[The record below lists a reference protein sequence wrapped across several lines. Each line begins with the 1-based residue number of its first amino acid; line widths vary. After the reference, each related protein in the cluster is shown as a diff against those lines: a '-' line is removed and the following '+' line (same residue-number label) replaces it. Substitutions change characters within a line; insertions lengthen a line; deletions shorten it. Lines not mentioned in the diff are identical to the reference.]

1 MTRKSDTAVLQP
13 PAKILLSTLR
23 VTLVTAEPAKPH
35 RFPNAANSAHK
46 NRGRFQNWCKA
57 SFQWCVKA
65 LTLCCLRQPKR
76 SSYTEICRGPALGSK
91 PTIST
96 NARGNSSSIEYVPI
110 QSPLREPV
118 QKPARAATSANVAP
132 PDAEDEDDDLSMRS
146 ARLAAREIEWCGA
159 KLISPAK
166 PRGVMKKSGIWS
178 RDEHERF
185 CEALEMYRYGSW
197 KQIADHVGSRTE
209 RQVLSHAQS
218 IRARKKK
225 DEERRGST
233 ISSRLLLLEARKATP
248 EELLAASIKV
258 PASINRPS
266 VINHRSDVMNGSVD
280 ATITDLPPW
289 DLSFDLDLSFTADFD
304 AKVPVVTNTV
314 RANEE
319 TTNDSEGEDYQRSIK
334 RSRPNPNASV
344 SVSFDAPLNSS
355 PLEILL
361 EGVLSEEDLLE
372 LLETQSP
379 RSEVELASDCQLN
392 IPETPLN
399 VNG

>member
-1 MTRKSDTAVLQP
+1 
-13 PAKILLSTLR
+13 
-23 VTLVTAEPAKPH
+23 
-35 RFPNAANSAHK
+35 
-46 NRGRFQNWCKA
+46 
-57 SFQWCVKA
+57 
-65 LTLCCLRQPKR
+65 
-76 SSYTEICRGPALGSK
+76 
-91 PTIST
+91 
-96 NARGNSSSIEYVPI
+96 
-110 QSPLREPV
+110 
-118 QKPARAATSANVAP
+118 
-132 PDAEDEDDDLSMRS
+132 MRS

-178 RDEHERF
+178 RDEHERY

-233 ISSRLLLLEARKATP
+233 ISSRLSLLEARKATP
-248 EELLAASIKV
+248 EELLAASMKV
-258 PASINRPS
+258 PASINRHPS
-266 VINHRSDVMNGSVD
+266 LTTVLRSSALGLEFRSRFIVYSG
-280 ATITDLPPW
+280 
-289 DLSFDLDLSFTADFD
+289 FD

-314 RANEE
+314 RAHEE
-319 TTNDSEGEDYQRSIK
+319 TTNDGEGEDYQRSIK

-344 SVSFDAPLNSS
+344 SVSFDAPLNSL

-372 LLETQSP
+372 LLEIQSP